1 MNDIYRAL
9 NRVGLD
15 ALTGQQ
21 KYFVQVA
28 SDAHHQRLS
37 VVSFEALERIGE
49 PYRITVQLT
58 YEKALARA
66 DYLGRDATFTMD
78 AGEGTT
84 PCVYAGCITQFSKTK
99 TTQDF
104 HAYEF
109 VIEAHVAKLR
119 ITESCRTFQ
128 KNTGPEIIETV
139 LRKHGFERHH
149 FTFKLRRDYV
159 KHEFCFQYQMSDWAY
174 VHMLMQKE
182 GIFCYTEHGEHG
194 DVLVFG
200 DDLDHYVYQP
210 VLKVPYRETSG
221 LQSEAVAV
229 TRLRTD
235 TKLVPQ
241 SIAAIDYYPLSA
253 WELHQAQVNAAP
265 RDSTTYGESS
275 HFATGQMD
283 HEGAK
288 REARLRHEAALAQQV
303 IYDGV
308 SNISALR
315 PGRVFRM
322 DQSLPDAPDGQ
333 LVIEVRHSGAR
344 DKAYQN
350 TYKAI
355 PADRPFRLPLAPHTW
370 PKIAGTLSARV
381 TAPKACE
388 YAYLTD
394 DGRYTVRLS
403 CDAGLWQQGGE
414 SVPLRLAK
422 PFAGGAQTGMH
433 FPVLA
438 GTEAVIGFRDGDPDK
453 PYIVAFHHTDL
464 QPDLVNRQDRRYT
477 RNLIETQS
485 GNQQGMEDYRGQEGI
500 NLSTEHSGKTQL
512 NLGYLPD
519 AEKKARGETLIDPAG
534 IVREAAEETGDNPD
548 LRYIFSITA
557 REATNFQRS
566 ISGKYHGMT
575 YVLYGDGDVILQEEK
590 SDKPDKLLSFGTVTW
605 RGRLPGGTT
614 EKDLQAAHLL
624 KDNHRGE
631 LTISIGGQTY
641 VLTVQPPDE
650 CGDGTVPVSSAA
662 AQRGKSGVQQTF
674 RQRGFNHQDCFK
686 HPWPRWAALYAI
698 GKIAKIIPERKKF
711 VTK

>member
-9 NRVGLD
+9 CRVGLD

-28 SDAHHQRLS
+28 SEAHHQQLS
-37 VVSFEALERIGE
+37 VVSFEALELIGE
-49 PYRITVQLT
+49 PYQITVQLT

-66 DYLGRDATFTMD
+66 DYLGRDVTFTMD
-78 AGEGTT
+78 AGDGSV

-99 TTQDF
+99 STPDL

-109 VIEAHVAKLR
+109 VIEAHAAKLR

-139 LRKHGFERHH
+139 LRKHGFERHQ
-149 FTFKLRRDYV
+149 FTFKLRREYV
-159 KHEFCFQYQMSDWAY
+159 KHAFCFQYQMSDWAY
-174 VHMLMQKE
+174 IHMLMQKE
-182 GIFCYTEHGEHG
+182 GIFCYTEQGEHG

-210 VLKVPYRETSG
+210 VLRVPYREVSG

-275 HFATGQMD
+275 HFATGQLD

-288 REARLRHEAALAQQV
+288 REARLRHEAVLAQQV

-315 PGRVFRM
+315 PGRVFGT
-322 DQSLPDAPDGQ
+322 DQTLPDAPDGQ

-355 PADRPFRLPLAPHTW
+355 PADRPYRLPLAPHTW

-381 TAPKACE
+381 TAPKGFE

-394 DGRYTVRLS
+394 DGRYAVRLS
-403 CDAGLWQQGGE
+403 CDAGAWEQGGE

-422 PFAGGAQTGMH
+422 PFAGGRQTGMH
-433 FPVLA
+433 FPGA
-438 GTEAVIGFRDGDPDK
+438 GRDRGC
-453 PYIVAFHHTDL
+453 
-464 QPDLVNRQDRRYT
+464 DRF
-477 RNLIETQS
+477 S
-485 GNQQGMEDYRGQEGI
+485 GW
-500 NLSTEHSGKTQL
+500 
-512 NLGYLPD
+512 
-519 AEKKARGETLIDPAG
+519 
-534 IVREAAEETGDNPD
+534 
-548 LRYIFSITA
+548 
-557 REATNFQRS
+557 RS
-566 ISGKYHGMT
+566 
-575 YVLYGDGDVILQEEK
+575 
-590 SDKPDKLLSFGTVTW
+590 
-605 RGRLPGGTT
+605 
-614 EKDLQAAHLL
+614 
-624 KDNHRGE
+624 
-631 LTISIGGQTY
+631 
-641 VLTVQPPDE
+641 
-650 CGDGTVPVSSAA
+650 
-662 AQRGKSGVQQTF
+662 
-674 RQRGFNHQDCFK
+674 
-686 HPWPRWAALYAI
+686 
-698 GKIAKIIPERKKF
+698 
-711 VTK
+711 